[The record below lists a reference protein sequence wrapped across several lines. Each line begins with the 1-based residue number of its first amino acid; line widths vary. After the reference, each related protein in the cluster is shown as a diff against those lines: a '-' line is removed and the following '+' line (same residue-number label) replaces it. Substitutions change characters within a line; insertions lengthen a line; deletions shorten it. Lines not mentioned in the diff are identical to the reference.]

1 MKPYVPMV
9 RRLRFVHLLLAVLI
23 NLVVFAPRAI
33 AAEPQ
38 RPTAHERAAIA
49 AEQGLRQWY
58 HEEEFRRDYRLRA
71 RPEHVVILHLERGSK
86 RDKRLSNIIPYRFT
100 ETAEYTFCIPDDDP
114 HIRSIELVE
123 ERSYD
128 VTVRVRRD
136 GRCKTR
142 TIAAGLYELHVEH
155 DGSALGAT
163 GKKAFIHVPRLKS
176 SLQVGRSNS
185 LQAGSGSLQAGS
197 TPDSFS
203 CDALSAFATHNGNF
217 VINANGT
224 LQAPSTGVDLSTGG
238 WQMCRDSNGDYT
250 FGLPHPGGAGYIY
263 SLSAQSPAP
272 GNLGVFTDLRHSY
285 QLIDLGDFQFTMR
298 WAYNSATYY
307 PIVLGS
313 DKLLHWTTGGAPEV
327 FTIPI
332 KYYQPGAAIPPL
344 QTGEVALFHGCNYDN
359 THGTWVVR
367 ANLPDVNNIGYNSPF
382 LGTRELLSQSTT
394 NVSVRLGPETVASF
408 YGLTGYRGPSLN
420 IGEDTSCTDALSTFG
435 SIKITPARDFIVAT
449 NRCANCNLSGVD
461 LSGLDL
467 SGGFFSGSTFVGA
480 NLANTDFEL
489 AVVESTNFSNTSTVL
504 VGTNFIDAFLDST
517 NFRAADLSQANF
529 QSTEGLLTTGFSKR
543 PDLTG
548 ATLDLHTFLPS
559 DWRWLNLDGA
569 IINGV
574 AGATLSTTANPLDL
588 SGAVLNNVNLSSV
601 ILDGANLGC
610 TSDPLDGSTVCTQ
623 LNHTTLT
630 KASLRRVSLAHA
642 LLQGADLNS
651 ANLDGANL
659 FAANLTGS
667 ETSQLS
673 ATLQGAFL
681 RNVNL
686 AQANL
691 TGANL
696 ANANLYST
704 ATATSCNSAAAD
716 GFLTSC
722 ASAVNA
728 KLKNTVF
735 TGAYLAGVDFSG
747 STPQSANFRDAYLAG
762 SHFTNANLTQD
773 TPTGLRTDFTGAW
786 LQGATFNNANVTGA
800 YFASAVVDLTHS
812 RGATLPVQLSS
823 DHLTFLNYTASGTPG
838 CVAFT
843 YSSATVVPT
852 TDSSNICPD
861 GNFGPCSMAQ
871 WQAVFPPAPPV
882 CTLDFNWI
890 FVTY

>member
-1 MKPYVPMV
+1 MKMAVKHYIPTVK
-9 RRLRFVHLLLAVLI
+9 RLRFAHLLLAVLI

-49 AEQGLRQWY
+49 AEGGLRQWY

-176 SLQVGRSNS
+176 SLQ
-185 LQAGSGSLQAGS
+185 AGSNSLQAGS

-203 CDALSAFATHNGNF
+203 CDALSAFAAHNGNF

-272 GNLGVFTDLRHSY
+272 GNLGVFTDLHHPY
-285 QLIDLGDFQFTMR
+285 QLTDLGDFQFTMR

-359 THGTWVVR
+359 TQGTWVVR
-367 ANLPDVNNIGYNSPF
+367 ANLPDVNNIGYSSPF
-382 LGTRELLSQSTT
+382 LGTRELLGQSTT
-394 NVSVRLGPETVASF
+394 NVSIRLGPGTVASF
-408 YGLTGYRGPSLN
+408 YGLTGYRAPFLN
-420 IGEDTSCTDALSTFG
+420 VGEDTSCTSALSTFS

-449 NRCANCNLSGVD
+449 NRCTNCNLFGVD
-461 LSGLDL
+461 LSDLDL
-467 SGGFFSGSTFVGA
+467 SRGVFSGSTFVGA
-480 NLANTDFEL
+480 DLTNTDFEL
-489 AVVESTNFSNTSTVL
+489 TALDRATFSLPYTSTVL
-504 VGTNFIDAFLDST
+504 VNTDFTDAYLDSA
-517 NFRAADLSQANF
+517 NFQSADLSQTNF
-529 QSTEGLLTTGFSKR
+529 RSTEGIAVSSFSAR
-543 PDLTG
+543 PNLSK
-548 ATLDLHTFLPS
+548 ATLDLYTFLPS

-659 FAANLTGS
+659 FAANLSGS

-696 ANANLYST
+696 ANANFYST
-704 ATATSCNSAAAD
+704 ATATACNSTAAD
-716 GFLTSC
+716 GFLITC

-747 STPQSANFRDAYLAG
+747 STPQSANFSGAYLAG

-773 TPTGLRTDFTGAW
+773 TPTGLRTDFTKAW

-800 YFASAVVDLTHS
+800 NFASAVADLTSS
-812 RGATLPVQLSS
+812 RGATLPVQLGS
-823 DHLTFLNYTASGTPG
+823 DHLTFPNYTALGTPG

-852 TDSSNICPD
+852 TDSSNLCPD

-871 WQAVFPPAPPV
+871 WQVVFPPMPV
-882 CTLDFNWI
+882 CTFDFNWI